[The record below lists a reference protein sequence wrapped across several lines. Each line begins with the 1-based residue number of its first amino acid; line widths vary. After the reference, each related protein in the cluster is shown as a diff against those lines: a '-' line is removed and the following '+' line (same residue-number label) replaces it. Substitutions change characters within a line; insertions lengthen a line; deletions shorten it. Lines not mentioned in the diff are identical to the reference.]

1 MKNITI
7 NLIGQSVLEEVL
19 RENLKHINFEIKPFN
34 KFDEIIQDSKV
45 KNSNIC
51 VTSLENYDLFNK
63 SKLNLPVLF
72 LNFKSPKNNNIS
84 ADIINCPF
92 QLNNFVEKINVIF
105 LKNKFLNNSNLNI
118 LNYEINLNSKEILRD
133 GQKLKLT
140 EREINFILFLKNSSS
155 PQNIK
160 SILKSV
166 WQYSP
171 NLETHTVETHV
182 HRLRKKFLSHFKD
195 GNFIKINKKGYFI

>member
-1 MKNITI
+1 MENITI

-19 RENLKHINFEIKPFN
+19 RENLKHINFEIKSFKKFN
-34 KFDEIIQDSKV
+34 EIIHDSKV
-45 KNSNIC
+45 KNSSIL
-51 VTSLENYDLFNK
+51 VASLKDYDLFIN
-63 SKLNLPVLF
+63 SKLNIPVLF
-72 LNFKSPKNNNIS
+72 LNFGSKKSYTIS
-84 ADIINCPF
+84 VEIINCPF
-92 QLNNFVEKINVIF
+92 QLNNFVERINVIF

-140 EREINFILFLKNSSS
+140 EREINFILFLKNSNS

-166 WQYSP
+166 WKYSP

-182 HRLRKKFLSHFKD
+182 HRLRKKFFSHFKD
-195 GNFIKINKKGYFI
+195 DNFIKINKKGYFI

>member
-19 RENLKHINFEIKPFN
+19 RENLKHINFEIKSFKKFN
-34 KFDEIIQDSKV
+34 EIIHDSKV
-45 KNSNIC
+45 KNSSILVAN
-51 VTSLENYDLFNK
+51 LKDYDLFIN
-63 SKLNLPVLF
+63 SKLNIPVLF
-72 LNFKSPKNNNIS
+72 LNFGSKKSYTTS
-84 ADIINCPF
+84 AEIINCPF
-92 QLNNFVEKINVIF
+92 QLNNFVERINVIF

-118 LNYEINLNSKEILRD
+118 LSYEINLNSKEILRD

-140 EREINFILFLKNSSS
+140 EREINFILFLKNSNF

-166 WQYSP
+166 WNYSP

-182 HRLRKKFLSHFKD
+182 HRLRKKFFSHFKD
-195 GNFIKINKKGYFI
+195 DNFIKINKKGYFI

>member
-19 RENLKHINFEIKPFN
+19 RENLKHINFEIKSFKKFN
-34 KFDEIIQDSKV
+34 EIILDSKV
-45 KNSNIC
+45 KNFGIL
-51 VTSLENYDLFNK
+51 VASLKDYDLFIN
-63 SKLNLPVLF
+63 SKLNIPVLF
-72 LNFKSPKNNNIS
+72 LNFGSKKSYTAS
-84 ADIINCPF
+84 AEIINCPF
-92 QLNNFVEKINVIF
+92 QLNNFVERINVIF
-105 LKNKFLNNSNLNI
+105 LKNKFLNNSNINI

-140 EREINFILFLKNSSS
+140 EREINFILFLKKSNS

-160 SILKSV
+160 SILRSV
-166 WQYSP
+166 WNYSP

-182 HRLRKKFLSHFKD
+182 HRLRKKFFSHFKD
-195 GNFIKINKKGYFI
+195 DNFIKINKKGYFI

>member
-19 RENLKHINFEIKPFN
+19 RENLKHINFEIKSFKKFN
-34 KFDEIIQDSKV
+34 EIIQDSKV
-45 KNSNIC
+45 KNSSIL
-51 VTSLENYDLFNK
+51 VTSLKDYDLFIN
-63 SKLNLPVLF
+63 SKLNIPVLF
-72 LNFKSPKNNNIS
+72 LNFGLKKSYTTS
-84 ADIINCPF
+84 AEIINCPF
-92 QLNNFVEKINVIF
+92 QLNNFVERINVIF

-140 EREINFILFLKNSSS
+140 EREINFILFLKNSNS

-166 WQYSP
+166 WNYSP
-171 NLETHTVETHV
+171 DLETHTVETHV
-182 HRLRKKFLSHFKD
+182 HRLRKKFFSHFKD
-195 GNFIKINKKGYFI
+195 DNFIKINKKGYFI

>member
-19 RENLKHINFEIKPFN
+19 RENLKHINFEIKSFKKFN
-34 KFDEIIQDSKV
+34 EIIQYSKV
-45 KNSNIC
+45 KNSSIL
-51 VTSLENYDLFNK
+51 VTSLKDYDLFIN
-63 SKLNLPVLF
+63 SKLNIPVLF
-72 LNFKSPKNNNIS
+72 LNFGSKKNYITS
-84 ADIINCPF
+84 AEIINCPF
-92 QLNNFVEKINVIF
+92 QLNNFVERINVIF
-105 LKNKFLNNSNLNI
+105 LKNKFLNNSNINI

-140 EREINFILFLKNSSS
+140 EREINFILFLKNSNS

-166 WQYSP
+166 WNYSP

-182 HRLRKKFLSHFKD
+182 HRLRKKFFSHFKD
-195 GNFIKINKKGYFI
+195 DNFIKINKKGYFI

>member
-1 MKNITI
+1 MENITI

-19 RENLKHINFEIKPFN
+19 RENLKHINFEIKSFKKFN
-34 KFDEIIQDSKV
+34 EIIHDSKV
-45 KNSNIC
+45 KNSSIL
-51 VTSLENYDLFNK
+51 VASLKDYDLFIN
-63 SKLNLPVLF
+63 SKLNIPVLF
-72 LNFKSPKNNNIS
+72 LNFGSEKSYTIS
-84 ADIINCPF
+84 VEIINCPF
-92 QLNNFVEKINVIF
+92 QLNNFVERINVIF

-140 EREINFILFLKNSSS
+140 EREINFILFLKNSNS

-166 WQYSP
+166 WKYSP

-182 HRLRKKFLSHFKD
+182 HRLRKKFFSHFKD
-195 GNFIKINKKGYFI
+195 DNFIKINKKGYFI

>member
-1 MKNITI
+1 MENITI

-19 RENLKHINFEIKPFN
+19 RENLKHVNFEIKSFKKFN
-34 KFDEIIQDSKV
+34 EIIHDSKV
-45 KNSNIC
+45 KNSSIL
-51 VTSLENYDLFNK
+51 VASLEDYDLFIN
-63 SKLNLPVLF
+63 SKLNIPVLF
-72 LNFKSPKNNNIS
+72 LNFGSKKNYTTS
-84 ADIINCPF
+84 AEIINCPF
-92 QLNNFVEKINVIF
+92 QLNNFVERINVIF

-140 EREINFILFLKNSSS
+140 EREINFILFLKNSNS
-155 PQNIK
+155 PQKIK

-166 WQYSP
+166 WNYSP

-182 HRLRKKFLSHFKD
+182 HRLRKKFFSHFKD
-195 GNFIKINKKGYFI
+195 DNFIKINKKGYFI

>member
-1 MKNITI
+1 MENITI

-19 RENLKHINFEIKPFN
+19 RENLKHINFEIKSFKKFN
-34 KFDEIIQDSKV
+34 EIIHDSKV
-45 KNSNIC
+45 KNSSIL
-51 VTSLENYDLFNK
+51 VASLKDYDLFIN
-63 SKLNLPVLF
+63 SKLNIPVLF
-72 LNFKSPKNNNIS
+72 LNFGSKKSYTTS
-84 ADIINCPF
+84 AEIINCPF
-92 QLNNFVEKINVIF
+92 QLNNFVERINVIF

-140 EREINFILFLKNSSS
+140 EREINFILFLKNSNS

-166 WQYSP
+166 WNYSP

-182 HRLRKKFLSHFKD
+182 HRLRKKFFSHFKD
-195 GNFIKINKKGYFI
+195 DNFIKINKKGYFI

>member
-1 MKNITI
+1 MENITI

-19 RENLKHINFEIKPFN
+19 RENLKHINFEIKSFKKFN
-34 KFDEIIQDSKV
+34 EIIHDSKV
-45 KNSNIC
+45 KNSSIL
-51 VTSLENYDLFNK
+51 VTNLKDYDLFIN
-63 SKLNLPVLF
+63 SKLNIPVLF
-72 LNFKSPKNNNIS
+72 LNFGSKKSYTTS
-84 ADIINCPF
+84 AEIINCPF
-92 QLNNFVEKINVIF
+92 QLNNFVERINVIF

-140 EREINFILFLKNSSS
+140 EREINFILFLKNSNS

-166 WQYSP
+166 WKYSP

-182 HRLRKKFLSHFKD
+182 HRLRKKFFSHFKD
-195 GNFIKINKKGYFI
+195 DNFIKINKKGYFI

>member
-1 MKNITI
+1 MENITI

-19 RENLKHINFEIKPFN
+19 RENLKHINFEIKSFKKFN
-34 KFDEIIQDSKV
+34 EIIHDLKV
-45 KNSNIC
+45 KNSSILIA
-51 VTSLENYDLFNK
+51 SLKDYDLFIN
-63 SKLNLPVLF
+63 SKLNIPVLF
-72 LNFKSPKNNNIS
+72 LNFGSKKNNVIP
-84 ADIINCPF
+84 AEIINCPF
-92 QLNNFVEKINVIF
+92 QLNNFVERINVIF

-140 EREINFILFLKNSSS
+140 EREINFILFLKNSNS

-166 WQYSP
+166 WNYSP

-182 HRLRKKFLSHFKD
+182 HRLRKKFFSHFKD
-195 GNFIKINKKGYFI
+195 DNFIKINKKGYFI

>member
-105 LKNKFLNNSNLNI
+105 LKNKFFDNSNLNI
-118 LNYEINLNSKEILRD
+118 LRYEINLNSKEIFYAIY
-133 GQKLKLT
+133 
-140 EREINFILFLKNSSS
+140 EHVFLQYGFLNWA
-155 PQNIK
+155 NIPK
-160 SILKSV
+160 
-166 WQYSP
+166 
-171 NLETHTVETHV
+171 HA
-182 HRLRKKFLSHFKD
+182 
-195 GNFIKINKKGYFI
+195 

>member
-1 MKNITI
+1 MENITI

-19 RENLKHINFEIKPFN
+19 RENLKHINFEIKSFKKFN
-34 KFDEIIQDSKV
+34 EIIHDSKV
-45 KNSNIC
+45 KNSSIL
-51 VTSLENYDLFNK
+51 VTSLKDYDLFIN
-63 SKLNLPVLF
+63 SKLNIPVLF
-72 LNFKSPKNNNIS
+72 LNFGSKKSYTTS
-84 ADIINCPF
+84 AEIINCPF
-92 QLNNFVEKINVIF
+92 QLNNFVERINVIF

-140 EREINFILFLKNSSS
+140 EREINFILFLKNSNS

-166 WQYSP
+166 WKYSP

-182 HRLRKKFLSHFKD
+182 HRLRKKFFSHFKD
-195 GNFIKINKKGYFI
+195 DNFIKINKKGYFI

>member
-1 MKNITI
+1 MENITI

-19 RENLKHINFEIKPFN
+19 RENLKHINFEIKSFKKFN
-34 KFDEIIQDSKV
+34 EIIQDSQE
-45 KNSNIC
+45 KNSSILIA
-51 VTSLENYDLFNK
+51 SLKDYDLFIN
-63 SKLNLPVLF
+63 SKLNIPVLF
-72 LNFKSPKNNNIS
+72 LNFGSKKSYTTS
-84 ADIINCPF
+84 AEIINCPF
-92 QLNNFVEKINVIF
+92 QLNNFVERINVIF

-140 EREINFILFLKNSSS
+140 EREINFILFLKNSNS

-166 WQYSP
+166 WNYSP

-182 HRLRKKFLSHFKD
+182 HRLRKKFFSHFKD
-195 GNFIKINKKGYFI
+195 DNFIKINKKGYFI

>member
-19 RENLKHINFEIKPFN
+19 RENLKHINFEIKSFKKFN
-34 KFDEIIQDSKV
+34 EIIQYSKV
-45 KNSNIC
+45 KNSSIL
-51 VTSLENYDLFNK
+51 VTSLKDYDLFIN
-63 SKLNLPVLF
+63 SKLNIPVLF
-72 LNFKSPKNNNIS
+72 LNFGSKKNFTTS
-84 ADIINCPF
+84 VEIINCPF
-92 QLNNFVEKINVIF
+92 QLNNFVERINVIF

-140 EREINFILFLKNSSS
+140 EREINFILFLKNSNS

-166 WQYSP
+166 WNYSP

-182 HRLRKKFLSHFKD
+182 HRLRKKFFSHFKD
-195 GNFIKINKKGYFI
+195 DNFIKINKKGYFI

>member
-19 RENLKHINFEIKPFN
+19 RENLKHINFEIKSFKKFN
-34 KFDEIIQDSKV
+34 EIMQDSKV
-45 KNSNIC
+45 KNSSIL
-51 VTSLENYDLFNK
+51 VTSLKDYDLFIN
-63 SKLNLPVLF
+63 SKLNIPVLF
-72 LNFKSPKNNNIS
+72 LNFGSKKNFTTS
-84 ADIINCPF
+84 VEIINCPF
-92 QLNNFVEKINVIF
+92 QLNNFVERINVIF

-140 EREINFILFLKNSSS
+140 EREINFILFLKNSNS

-160 SILKSV
+160 SILMSV
-166 WQYSP
+166 WNYSP

-182 HRLRKKFLSHFKD
+182 HRLRKKFFSHFKD
-195 GNFIKINKKGYFI
+195 DNFIKINKKGYFI

>member
-19 RENLKHINFEIKPFN
+19 RENLKHINFEIKSFKKFN
-34 KFDEIIQDSKV
+34 EIIQDSKV
-45 KNSNIC
+45 KNSSIL
-51 VTSLENYDLFNK
+51 VTSLKDYDLFIN
-63 SKLNLPVLF
+63 SKLNIPVLF
-72 LNFKSPKNNNIS
+72 LNFGSKKSYTAS
-84 ADIINCPF
+84 AEIINCPF
-92 QLNNFVEKINVIF
+92 QLNNFVERINVIF
-105 LKNKFLNNSNLNI
+105 LKNKFLNNSNINI

-140 EREINFILFLKNSSS
+140 EREINFILFLKNSNS

-160 SILKSV
+160 SILKFV
-166 WQYSP
+166 WNYSP

-182 HRLRKKFLSHFKD
+182 HRLRKKFFSHFKD
-195 GNFIKINKKGYFI
+195 DNFIKINKKGYFI

>member
-19 RENLKHINFEIKPFN
+19 RENLKYVNFEIKSFKRFN
-34 KFDEIIQDSKV
+34 EIIQDSKV
-45 KNSNIC
+45 KNSSIL
-51 VTSLENYDLFNK
+51 VTSLKDYDLFIN
-63 SKLNLPVLF
+63 SKLNIPVLF
-72 LNFKSPKNNNIS
+72 LNFGSKKSYTTS
-84 ADIINCPF
+84 AEIINCPF
-92 QLNNFVEKINVIF
+92 QLNNFVERINVIF

-140 EREINFILFLKNSSS
+140 EREINFILFLKNSNS

-166 WQYSP
+166 WNYSP

-182 HRLRKKFLSHFKD
+182 HRLRKKFFSHFKD
-195 GNFIKINKKGYFI
+195 DNFIKINKKGYFI

>member
-1 MKNITI
+1 MENITI

-19 RENLKHINFEIKPFN
+19 RENLKHINFEIKSFKKFN
-34 KFDEIIQDSKV
+34 EIIQDSKV
-45 KNSNIC
+45 KNSSIL
-51 VTSLENYDLFNK
+51 VTSLKDYDLFIN
-63 SKLNLPVLF
+63 SKLNIPVLF
-72 LNFKSPKNNNIS
+72 LNFGSKKSYTTS
-84 ADIINCPF
+84 AEIINCPF
-92 QLNNFVEKINVIF
+92 QLNNFVERINVIF

-140 EREINFILFLKNSSS
+140 EREINFILFLKNSNS

-166 WQYSP
+166 WNYSP
-171 NLETHTVETHV
+171 DLETHTVETHV
-182 HRLRKKFLSHFKD
+182 HRLRKKFFSHFKD
-195 GNFIKINKKGYFI
+195 DNFIKINKKGYFI

>member
-1 MKNITI
+1 MENITI
-7 NLIGQSVLEEVL
+7 NLIGQSILEEVL
-19 RENLKHINFEIKPFN
+19 RENLKHINFEIQSFK
-34 KFDEIIQDSKV
+34 KFDEIIHNSSV
-45 KNSNIC
+45 KNSSIC

-63 SKLNLPVLF
+63 SKLNIPVLF
-72 LNFKSPKNNNIS
+72 LNFKSAKNYTIS

-92 QLNNFVEKINVIF
+92 QLNNFVEKINIIF
-105 LKNKFLNNSNLNI
+105 LKNKFLDNSNLNV
-118 LNYEINLNSKEILRD
+118 LKYEININSKEILRD

-140 EREINFILFLKNSSS
+140 EREINFILFLKNSNS

-182 HRLRKKFLSHFKD
+182 HRLRKKIFLHFKD
-195 GNFIKINKKGYFI
+195 NNFIKINKKGYFI

>member
-1 MKNITI
+1 MENITI

-19 RENLKHINFEIKPFN
+19 RENLKHINFEIKSFKKFN
-34 KFDEIIQDSKV
+34 EIIHDSKV
-45 KNSNIC
+45 KNSSILVAN
-51 VTSLENYDLFNK
+51 LKDYDLFIN
-63 SKLNLPVLF
+63 SKLNIPVLF
-72 LNFKSPKNNNIS
+72 LNFGSKKSYTTS
-84 ADIINCPF
+84 AEIINCPF
-92 QLNNFVEKINVIF
+92 QLNNFVERINVIF

-140 EREINFILFLKNSSS
+140 EREINFILFLKNSNS

-166 WQYSP
+166 WNYSP

-182 HRLRKKFLSHFKD
+182 HRLRKKIFSHFKD
-195 GNFIKINKKGYFI
+195 DNFIKINKKGYFI

>member
-1 MKNITI
+1 MENITI

-19 RENLKHINFEIKPFN
+19 RENLKHVNFEIKSFKKFN
-34 KFDEIIQDSKV
+34 EIIQDLKV

-140 EREINFILFLKNSSS
+140 EREINFILFLKNSNS

-166 WQYSP
+166 WNYSP

-182 HRLRKKFLSHFKD
+182 HRLRKKFFLHFKD
-195 GNFIKINKKGYFI
+195 DNFIKINKKGYFI

>member
-19 RENLKHINFEIKPFN
+19 RENLKHINFEIKSFKKFN
-34 KFDEIIQDSKV
+34 EIIQYSKV
-45 KNSNIC
+45 KNSSIL
-51 VTSLENYDLFNK
+51 VTSLKDYDLFIN
-63 SKLNLPVLF
+63 SKLNIPVLF
-72 LNFKSPKNNNIS
+72 LNFGSKKSYITS
-84 ADIINCPF
+84 AEIINCPF
-92 QLNNFVEKINVIF
+92 QLNNFVERINVIF

-140 EREINFILFLKNSSS
+140 EREINFILFLKNSNS

-166 WQYSP
+166 WNYSP

-182 HRLRKKFLSHFKD
+182 HRLRKKFFSHFKD
-195 GNFIKINKKGYFI
+195 DNFIKINKKGYFI

>member
-1 MKNITI
+1 MENITI

-19 RENLKHINFEIKPFN
+19 RENLKHINFEIKSFKKFN
-34 KFDEIIQDSKV
+34 EIIQDSKV
-45 KNSNIC
+45 KNSSILIA
-51 VTSLENYDLFNK
+51 SLKDYDLFIN
-63 SKLNLPVLF
+63 SKLNIPVLF
-72 LNFKSPKNNNIS
+72 LNFGSKKSYTTS
-84 ADIINCPF
+84 AEIINCPF
-92 QLNNFVEKINVIF
+92 QLNNFVERINVIF

-140 EREINFILFLKNSSS
+140 EREINFILFLKNSNS

-160 SILKSV
+160 SLLKFG
-166 WQYSP
+166 WKYSP

-182 HRLRKKFLSHFKD
+182 HRLRKKFFSHFKD
-195 GNFIKINKKGYFI
+195 DNFIKINKKGYFI

>member
-19 RENLKHINFEIKPFN
+19 RENLKHINFEIKSFKKFN
-34 KFDEIIQDSKV
+34 EIIQDSKV
-45 KNSNIC
+45 KNSSIL
-51 VTSLENYDLFNK
+51 VTSLKDYDLFIN
-63 SKLNLPVLF
+63 SKLNIPVLF
-72 LNFKSPKNNNIS
+72 LNFGSKKKYTAS
-84 ADIINCPF
+84 AEIINCPF
-92 QLNNFVEKINVIF
+92 QLNNFVERINVIF
-105 LKNKFLNNSNLNI
+105 LKNKFLNNSNINI

-140 EREINFILFLKNSSS
+140 EREINFILFLKNSNS

-166 WQYSP
+166 WNYSP

-182 HRLRKKFLSHFKD
+182 HRLRKKFFSHFKD
-195 GNFIKINKKGYFI
+195 DNFIKINKKGYFI

>member
-19 RENLKHINFEIKPFN
+19 RENLKYINFEIKSFKKFN
-34 KFDEIIQDSKV
+34 EIIHDSKV
-45 KNSNIC
+45 KNSSIF
-51 VTSLENYDLFNK
+51 VASLKDYDLFIN
-63 SKLNLPVLF
+63 SKLNIPVLF
-72 LNFKSPKNNNIS
+72 LNFGSKKSYTTS
-84 ADIINCPF
+84 AEIINCPF
-92 QLNNFVEKINVIF
+92 QLNNFVERINVIF

-140 EREINFILFLKNSSS
+140 EREINFILFLKNSNS

-160 SILKSV
+160 CILKSV
-166 WQYSP
+166 WNYSP

-182 HRLRKKFLSHFKD
+182 HRLRKKFFSHFKD
-195 GNFIKINKKGYFI
+195 DNFIKINKKGYFI

>member
-19 RENLKHINFEIKPFN
+19 RENLKHINFEIKSFKKFN
-34 KFDEIIQDSKV
+34 EIIQDSKV
-45 KNSNIC
+45 KNSSIL
-51 VTSLENYDLFNK
+51 VTSLKDYDLFIN
-63 SKLNLPVLF
+63 SKLNIPVLF
-72 LNFKSPKNNNIS
+72 LNFGLKKSYTTS
-84 ADIINCPF
+84 AEIINCPF
-92 QLNNFVEKINVIF
+92 QLNNFVERINVIF

-140 EREINFILFLKNSSS
+140 EREINFILFLKNSNF

-166 WQYSP
+166 WKYSP

-182 HRLRKKFLSHFKD
+182 HRLRKKFFSHFKD
-195 GNFIKINKKGYFI
+195 DNFIKINKKGYFI

>member
-19 RENLKHINFEIKPFN
+19 RENLKHINFEIKSFKKFN
-34 KFDEIIQDSKV
+34 EIIQDLKV
-45 KNSNIC
+45 KNSSIL
-51 VTSLENYDLFNK
+51 VTSLKDYDLFIN
-63 SKLNLPVLF
+63 SKLNIPVLF
-72 LNFKSPKNNNIS
+72 LNFGSKKSYTTS
-84 ADIINCPF
+84 AEIINCPF
-92 QLNNFVEKINVIF
+92 QLNNFVERINVIF

-140 EREINFILFLKNSSS
+140 EREINFILFLKNSNS

-166 WQYSP
+166 WNYSP

-182 HRLRKKFLSHFKD
+182 HRLRKKFFSHFKD
-195 GNFIKINKKGYFI
+195 DNFIKINKKGYFI

>member
-19 RENLKHINFEIKPFN
+19 RENLKHVNFEIKSFKKFN
-34 KFDEIIQDSKV
+34 EIIHDSKV
-45 KNSNIC
+45 KNYSIF
-51 VTSLENYDLFNK
+51 VTSLKDYDLFIN
-63 SKLNLPVLF
+63 SKLNIPVLF
-72 LNFKSPKNNNIS
+72 LNFGSKKSYTTS
-84 ADIINCPF
+84 VEIINCPF
-92 QLNNFVEKINVIF
+92 QLNNFVERINVIF

-140 EREINFILFLKNSSS
+140 EREINFILFLKNSNS

-166 WQYSP
+166 WKYSP

-182 HRLRKKFLSHFKD
+182 HRLRKKFFSHFKD
-195 GNFIKINKKGYFI
+195 DNFIKINKKGYFI

>member
-1 MKNITI
+1 MENITI

-19 RENLKHINFEIKPFN
+19 RENLKHINFEIKSFKKFN
-34 KFDEIIQDSKV
+34 EIVQDSKV
-45 KNSNIC
+45 KNSIIL
-51 VTSLENYDLFNK
+51 VASLKDYDLFIN
-63 SKLNLPVLF
+63 SKLNIPVLF
-72 LNFKSPKNNNIS
+72 LNFGSKKSYTTS
-84 ADIINCPF
+84 AEIINCPF
-92 QLNNFVEKINVIF
+92 QLNNFVERINVIF

-140 EREINFILFLKNSSS
+140 EREINFILFLKNSNS

-166 WQYSP
+166 WKYSP

-182 HRLRKKFLSHFKD
+182 HRLRKKFFSHFKD
-195 GNFIKINKKGYFI
+195 DNFIKINKKGYFI

>member
-19 RENLKHINFEIKPFN
+19 RENLKHINFEIKSFKKFN
-34 KFDEIIQDSKV
+34 EIIQDSKV
-45 KNSNIC
+45 KNSSIL
-51 VTSLENYDLFNK
+51 VASLEDYDLFIN
-63 SKLNLPVLF
+63 SKLNIPVLF
-72 LNFKSPKNNNIS
+72 LNFGSEKSYTIS
-84 ADIINCPF
+84 VEIINCPF
-92 QLNNFVEKINVIF
+92 QLNNFVERINVLF

-140 EREINFILFLKNSSS
+140 EREINFILFLKNSNS
-155 PQNIK
+155 PQNVK

-166 WQYSP
+166 WKYSP

-182 HRLRKKFLSHFKD
+182 HRLRKKFFSHFKD
-195 GNFIKINKKGYFI
+195 DNFIKINKKGYFI

>member
-1 MKNITI
+1 MENITI

-19 RENLKHINFEIKPFN
+19 RENLKHVNFEIKSFKKFN
-34 KFDEIIQDSKV
+34 EIIQDSKV
-45 KNSNIC
+45 KNSSILI
-51 VTSLENYDLFNK
+51 TSLKDYDLFIN
-63 SKLNLPVLF
+63 SKLNIPVLF
-72 LNFKSPKNNNIS
+72 LNFGSKKSYTTS
-84 ADIINCPF
+84 AEIINCPF
-92 QLNNFVEKINVIF
+92 QLNNFVERINVIF

-140 EREINFILFLKNSSS
+140 EREINFILFLKNSNS

-166 WQYSP
+166 WNYSP

-182 HRLRKKFLSHFKD
+182 HRLRKKFFSHFKD
-195 GNFIKINKKGYFI
+195 DNFIKINKKGYFI

>member
-19 RENLKHINFEIKPFN
+19 RENLKHINFEIKSFKKFN
-34 KFDEIIQDSKV
+34 EIIQDSKV
-45 KNSNIC
+45 KNSSIL
-51 VTSLENYDLFNK
+51 VTSLKDYDLFIN
-63 SKLNLPVLF
+63 SKLNIPVLF
-72 LNFKSPKNNNIS
+72 LNFGSKKSYTAS
-84 ADIINCPF
+84 AEIINCPF
-92 QLNNFVEKINVIF
+92 QLNNFVERINVIF

-140 EREINFILFLKNSSS
+140 EREINFILFLKNSNS

-160 SILKSV
+160 SILKFV
-166 WQYSP
+166 WNYSP

-182 HRLRKKFLSHFKD
+182 HRLRKKFFSHFKD
-195 GNFIKINKKGYFI
+195 DNFIKINKKGYFI

>member
-19 RENLKHINFEIKPFN
+19 RENLKHINFEIKSFKKFN
-34 KFDEIIQDSKV
+34 EIIHDLKV

-63 SKLNLPVLF
+63 NKLPNTILLSGFGSK
-72 LNFKSPKNNNIS
+72 KSYTTS
-84 ADIINCPF
+84 AEIINCPF
-92 QLNNFVEKINVIF
+92 QLNNFVERINVIF

-140 EREINFILFLKNSSS
+140 EREINFILFLKNSNS

-166 WQYSP
+166 WNYSP

-182 HRLRKKFLSHFKD
+182 HRLRKKFFSHFKD
-195 GNFIKINKKGYFI
+195 DNFIKINKKGYFI

>member
-1 MKNITI
+1 MENITI

-19 RENLKHINFEIKPFN
+19 RENLKHINFEIKSFKKFN
-34 KFDEIIQDSKV
+34 EIIQDSKV
-45 KNSNIC
+45 KNSSIL
-51 VTSLENYDLFNK
+51 VASLKDYDLFIN
-63 SKLNLPVLF
+63 SKLNIPVLF
-72 LNFKSPKNNNIS
+72 LNFGSKKNYTTS
-84 ADIINCPF
+84 AEIINCPF
-92 QLNNFVEKINVIF
+92 QLNNFVERINVIF

-140 EREINFILFLKNSSS
+140 EREINFILFLKNSNS
-155 PQNIK
+155 PQNVK

-166 WQYSP
+166 WKYSP

-182 HRLRKKFLSHFKD
+182 HRLRKKFFSHFKD
-195 GNFIKINKKGYFI
+195 DNFIKINKKGYFI

>member
-19 RENLKHINFEIKPFN
+19 HENLKYINFEIQSFK
-34 KFDEIIQDSKV
+34 KFDEIIKNLPV
-45 KNSNIC
+45 KNSSILVAN
-51 VTSLENYDLFNK
+51 LEDYDLFNK

-140 EREINFILFLKNSSS
+140 EREINFILFLKNSNS
-155 PQNIK
+155 PQNMK

-166 WQYSP
+166 WNYSP
-171 NLETHTVETHV
+171 NSETHTVETHV
-182 HRLRKKFLSHFKD
+182 HRLRKKIFSHFKD
-195 GNFIKINKKGYFI
+195 DNFIKINKKGYFI

>member
-19 RENLKHINFEIKPFN
+19 RENLKHINFEIKSFKKFN
-34 KFDEIIQDSKV
+34 EIIQDSKV
-45 KNSNIC
+45 KNSSIL
-51 VTSLENYDLFNK
+51 VASLKDYDLFIN
-63 SKLNLPVLF
+63 SKLNIPVLF
-72 LNFKSPKNNNIS
+72 LNFGLKKSYTTS
-84 ADIINCPF
+84 AEIINCPF
-92 QLNNFVEKINVIF
+92 QLNNFVERINVIF

-140 EREINFILFLKNSSS
+140 EREINFILFLKNSNS

-160 SILKSV
+160 SILRSV
-166 WQYSP
+166 WNYSP

-182 HRLRKKFLSHFKD
+182 HRLRKKFFSHFKD
-195 GNFIKINKKGYFI
+195 DNFIKINKKGYFI

>member
-19 RENLKHINFEIKPFN
+19 RENLKHINFEIKSFKKFN
-34 KFDEIIQDSKV
+34 EIIHDSKV
-45 KNSNIC
+45 KNSSIL
-51 VTSLENYDLFNK
+51 VTSLKDYDLFIN
-63 SKLNLPVLF
+63 SKLNIPVLF
-72 LNFKSPKNNNIS
+72 LNFGSKKSYTTS
-84 ADIINCPF
+84 AEIINCPF
-92 QLNNFVEKINVIF
+92 QLNNFVERINVIF

-140 EREINFILFLKNSSS
+140 EREINFILFLKNSNS

-166 WQYSP
+166 WKYSP

-182 HRLRKKFLSHFKD
+182 HRLRKKFFSHFKD
-195 GNFIKINKKGYFI
+195 DNFIKINKKGYFI